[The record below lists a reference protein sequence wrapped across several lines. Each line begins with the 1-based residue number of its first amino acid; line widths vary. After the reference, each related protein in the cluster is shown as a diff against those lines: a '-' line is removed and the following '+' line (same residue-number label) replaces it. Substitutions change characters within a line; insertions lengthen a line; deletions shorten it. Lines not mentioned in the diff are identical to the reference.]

1 MATAV
6 DTTAERKVSVS
17 ESMTEGRRKVRY
29 SENRLNVL
37 AQCKK
42 TPPGFLE
49 DRRSVYWVDKVPPT
63 PPTKFGLTKRQKEL
77 VKSKEYH
84 QDFKP
89 DRPSSIWQVSRAA
102 LSRHPTPRLKELSR
116 PKPFHPDWVAMK
128 SSYSVVP
135 YAVLKNEPSERLNT
149 LSQPKEYKPLPI
161 RSDSQWDWGEW
172 VSTIPPAAKN
182 HIASARLE
190 QLAESKPSPNSY
202 MGNRSVIWPVAP
214 NVMQVQATTRVQQLA
229 RPKTRQALDQDYDPY
244 RVSFA
249 ARMAVPSPRVVD
261 LALPIPRKV
270 RAKKV

>member
-6 DTTAERKVSVS
+6 DSSEKRSSVSGSESNVKRKV
-17 ESMTEGRRKVRY
+17 KY
-29 SENRLNVL
+29 SEDRLNIL
-37 AQCKK
+37 AQFKK

-49 DRRSVYWVDKVPPT
+49 DRRSVYWVDKVPPSA
-63 PPTKFGLTKRQKEL
+63 PTVFALTKRQQEL

-84 QDFKP
+84 PDFKP
-89 DRPSSIWQVSRAA
+89 DRPSSIWKVSSGA
-102 LSRHPTPRLKELSR
+102 LSRNPTPRLNELSQS
-116 PKPFHPDWVAMK
+116 KPFHPNWVAMK
-128 SSYSVVP
+128 SAYSIVP
-135 YAVLKNEPSERLNT
+135 YGALHNKPSERLNT
-149 LSQPKEYKPLPI
+149 LSQAKEYKPLPI

-172 VSTIPPAAKN
+172 VSTIPPAAKT

-270 RAKKV
+270 RPKKV